1 MNNLDKNFNAEASI
15 KNWANIIRGLGF
27 VFMALCVIAALV
39 VLCCD
44 AEYLWWVSLIIL
56 GGGGLTL
63 LATSFSSVM
72 IWGFGEVV
80 GNSKK
85 MVSGGEA
92 TPEFIDEQLPEL

>member
-1 MNNLDKNFNAEASI
+1 MFEKNFNAEVSI
-15 KNWANIIRGLGF
+15 KKWANIFRSLGY
-27 VFMALCVIAALV
+27 VFMALCGIAAIV

-44 AEYLWWVSLIIL
+44 ADLWWVSLVIL

-63 LATSFSSVM
+63 LATSLSSVM

-85 MVSGGEA
+85 MVSGSNDVPESIEA
-92 TPEFIDEQLPEL
+92 KLPEL